1 MFRTLESVPALF
13 SSGAMT
19 LVGRSMPSSVLIA
32 YRAISSLPSV
42 PRINLTRNGR
52 GHMYYRLRYGR
63 GRRNRTSLYL
73 GHLDAPYYQLLVD
86 LINRRWP
93 DQQIRWLTGLRKELR
108 RKATRLAA
116 KSGFRF
122 RGHEIRR
129 TR

>member
-13 SSGAMT
+13 RSGAMT

-42 PRINLTRNGR
+42 PRISLTRNGR
-52 GHMYYRLRYGR
+52 GHRYYRLRY
-63 GRRNRTSLYL
+63 RNQSLYL
-73 GHLDAPYYQLLVD
+73 GHLDAPYYQLLVN

-108 RKATRLAA
+108 RKATKLAA